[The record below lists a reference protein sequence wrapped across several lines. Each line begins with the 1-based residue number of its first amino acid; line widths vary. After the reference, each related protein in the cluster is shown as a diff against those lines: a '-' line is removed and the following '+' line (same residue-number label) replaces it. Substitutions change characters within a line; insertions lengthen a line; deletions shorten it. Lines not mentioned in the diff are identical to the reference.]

1 MMQHFLS
8 LIPNIPQYLILFL
21 LNIFMCPEL
30 WDNLIHDPFW
40 LFAQQFYYLL
50 CLYVKV
56 SIAFFSVLLKRSVS
70 VFHK

>member
-1 MMQHFLS
+1 MMQRFLS

-30 WDNLIHDPFW
+30 WDNLIHDLFW